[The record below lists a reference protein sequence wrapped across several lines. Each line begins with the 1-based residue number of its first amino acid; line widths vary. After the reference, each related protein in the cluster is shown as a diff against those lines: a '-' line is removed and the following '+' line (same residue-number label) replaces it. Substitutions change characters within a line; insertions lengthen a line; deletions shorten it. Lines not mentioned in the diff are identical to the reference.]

1 MYSEQQESKN
11 IEGQK
16 RSSKEDSKIYLDS
29 RRTARDMKQRREGKK
44 NVEDYK
50 KEI

>member
-11 IEGQK
+11 IEGKK
-16 RSSKEDSKIYLDS
+16 RSSEENSEIYLDS
-29 RRTARDMKQRREGKK
+29 RRATRDRKQRIEGKK
-44 NVEDYK
+44 KVEDYK